1 MSLLNLKKS
10 KPLAKPNLRT
20 VEDFIDDAIYYAQGK
35 VNARQNV
42 SAVNQRLSTE
52 TAVKSCA
59 ALTDRVVSI
68 NKKSSQPVKE
78 GMRHATFTLTPQC
91 IDKLAEISEK
101 TGKAKSAL
109 IREWINAHS

>member
-20 VEDFIDDAIYYAQGK
+20 VEDFIDDALNYAQGK
-35 VNARQNV
+35 VDKKQP
-42 SAVNQRLSTE
+42 SAAKNDLKDVR
-52 TAVKSCA
+52 
-59 ALTDRVVSI
+59 TDRVVPI
-68 NKKSSQPVKE
+68 RKPAKSE

-91 IDKLAEISEK
+91 IEKLANIAQK

-109 IREWINAHS
+109 IREWIENNSIN

>member
-20 VEDFIDDAIYYAQGK
+20 VEDFIDDALHYAQGK
-35 VNARQNV
+35 VNARDQV
-42 SAVNQRLSTE
+42 SVVDQRLAKEKS
-52 TAVKSCA
+52 VKPCA
-59 ALTDRVVSI
+59 SLPDRVVSI
-68 NKKSSQPVKE
+68 NNTVDRPVKE

-91 IDKLAEISEK
+91 IDKLADISEK